1 MTMSEKLLQTYGCA
15 IRVSVDALC
24 ALHDCALGISPV
36 TSYSGVKVYYKRMDV
51 QPTNGVHCAR
61 CVLDATAP
69 SVLAVP
75 MFTHKS
81 VSTFSKVLLLC

>member
-1 MTMSEKLLQTYGCA
+1 MVHRDEAYGQ
-15 IRVSVDALC
+15 IRRCQKS
-24 ALHDCALGISPV
+24 
-36 TSYSGVKVYYKRMDV
+36 YYKRMDV
-51 QPTNGVHCAR
+51 QPSHGVHSAR

-81 VSTFSKVLLLC
+81 VSTFWNVLLLC